1 MSEERRAPVQGD
13 EGWHLPAH
21 RQAPG
26 TMRPGTIA
34 WAEHEEAWRDYNR
47 RYHGQSAERIA
58 ERGGFGYGEL
68 VDHLGHPPRTWEPR

>member
-1 MSEERRAPVQGD
+1 
-13 EGWHLPAH
+13 
-21 RQAPG
+21 
-26 TMRPGTIA
+26 MRPGTIA